1 MGKYKRE
8 RKMKVYSQ
16 SGYKY
21 KDTPTII
28 IKGAYLEELGF
39 AAGTP
44 IIVDCQGGKITITPA
59 NEVVVE

>member
-1 MGKYKRE
+1 MGNYKRE
-8 RKMKVYSQ
+8 RKMKVYNQ

-39 AAGTP
+39 APGIP

-59 NEVVVE
+59 NEVIVE